1 MESGKDGT
9 SDGQRERGQQGSLG
23 GSRSYGTDP
32 APGSEKGKKQV
43 GGVEGL
49 LQRKSGLS
57 PETTCVLF
65 DPRKP
70 LPVFCPVG
78 DTSAAALSLS

>member
-1 MESGKDGT
+1 MD
-9 SDGQRERGQQGSLG
+9 REREANRVVWVGADHMEL
-23 GSRSYGTDP
+23 TL

-70 LPVFCPVG
+70 LPVFCPMC
-78 DTSAAALSLS
+78 DMSAAALSLS

>member
-23 GSRSYGTDP
+23 GSRSYG
-32 APGSEKGKKQV
+32 PGSEKGKKQV
-43 GGVEGL
+43 GGAGGGGV

-70 LPVFCPVG
+70 LPVFCPMC
-78 DTSAAALSLS
+78 DMSAAALSLS